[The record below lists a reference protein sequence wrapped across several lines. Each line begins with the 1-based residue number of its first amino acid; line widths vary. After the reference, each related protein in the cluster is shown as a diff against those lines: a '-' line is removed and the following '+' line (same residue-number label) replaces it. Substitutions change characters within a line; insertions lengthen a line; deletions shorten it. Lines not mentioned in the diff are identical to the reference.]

1 MLSQSKWKKIIAGM
15 LAFTAMSLNLS
26 ASADA
31 TTGTA
36 AVGASPDYL
45 QEIATFTNGT
55 LTAVNSLPAYLTIIA
70 ESCEAWLQPDTT
82 DTTANLQASFSNYS
96 NAILASSAQQLQFV
110 APLTSDMFGSGVTQ
124 GSLPYANDLTYGT
137 LLGMPYFT
145 PDPRTANGGTAP
157 NSPYNYLK
165 YASGIGLTHTVPG
178 TNWAGNAGDQTRYAN
193 YYNTVLAVE
202 SYNSYVLTSLLTNA
216 PLTLVQTLLLTQA
229 STSDFFSKIASEPVG
244 AVLRQI
250 LMYDSQTYVVLT
262 QLLSTEKQ
270 LLASQA
276 MTNTLIM
283 NTSEFDESMLLRKA
297 IVKVNS

>member
-1 MLSQSKWKKIIAGM
+1 MLSQSKWKKIIAAL
-15 LAFTAMSLNLS
+15 LAFTAMTANLS
-26 ASADA
+26 ARANNS
-31 TTGTA
+31 TA
-36 AVGASPDYL
+36 GAAASPDYL

-70 ESCEAWLQPDTT
+70 ESCTAWLQPDTT
-82 DTTANLQASFSNYS
+82 DTAANLQASFSNYS
-96 NAILASSAQQLQFV
+96 NAILLSSSQQQQFV
-110 APLTSDMFGSGVTQ
+110 TPLTSDMFGTSVTQ

-137 LLGMPYFT
+137 LLGIPYFT

-165 YASGIGLTHTVPG
+165 YVSGVGLTHTVPG
-178 TNWAGNAGDQTRYAN
+178 SNWAGNAGDQTRYAN
-193 YYNTVLAVE
+193 YYNTVMAVE
-202 SYNSYVLTSLLTNA
+202 SYNSYVLTNLLTNA
-216 PLTLVQTLLLTQA
+216 PLNLVQTLLLSQA